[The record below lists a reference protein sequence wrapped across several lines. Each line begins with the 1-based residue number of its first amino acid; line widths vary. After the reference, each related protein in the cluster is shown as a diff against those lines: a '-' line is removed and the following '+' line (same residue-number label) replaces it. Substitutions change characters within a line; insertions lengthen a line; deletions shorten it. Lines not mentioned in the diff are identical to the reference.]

1 MSAAIKDKKIKDIR
15 VIGTTNS
22 IRDTREGKGSSPCH
36 WRSPGILGWPVEG
49 RRAEGGEGLKSA
61 FYIILIDSERS
72 LSTITA
78 P

>member
-22 IRDTREGKGSSPCH
+22 IRDTREEKGSSPCH

-49 RRAEGGEGLKSA
+49 RRAEGGGGG
-61 FYIILIDSERS
+61 
-72 LSTITA
+72 
-78 P
+78 

>member
-15 VIGTTNS
+15 VIGTTNF

-49 RRAEGGEGLKSA
+49 RRAEGLKSA

>member
-15 VIGTTNS
+15 VIGTTNF

-49 RRAEGGEGLKSA
+49 RRAEGGGPEKC
-61 FYIILIDSERS
+61 ILHYFD
-72 LSTITA
+72 
-78 P
+78 